1 MLNVHE
7 LERRWLRYRIKRVLP
22 IALTLLTGLILGV
35 AALIY
40 WPLSQQQAT
49 SPVATAST
57 DLIQYAAAPQLQHA
71 VTSEPTKSSE
81 APAQNQPADAEVS
94 TTPPVVAVQEP
105 ATTAPS
111 NVLRPSM
118 DFMQS
123 IKRSAEEE
131 QGRPRASVPA
141 APEKPRPTPQKTQVK
156 VAAPQDS
163 PAEPATTLSIT
174 QEDANDLKD
183 VVKRFETNKNPALSL
198 FLARR
203 YYDLQEYA
211 HSYEYALKTNEIDS
225 TIEESWLIFAKSLV
239 KLGRNEE
246 AVKTLSSY
254 IQHSNS
260 GRAKSLLDEI
270 NKGTFQ

>member
-1 MLNVHE
+1 MLNIHE

-22 IALTLLTGLILGV
+22 MTVALLSTLIFGI
-35 AALIY
+35 AALLY
-40 WPLSQQQAT
+40 WPLFEAKQPIPAAVASAELSQQLPAT
-49 SPVATAST
+49 PPHS
-57 DLIQYAAAPQLQHA
+57 AAPVQP
-71 VTSEPTKSSE
+71 VTNESV
-81 APAQNQPADAEVS
+81 EVK
-94 TTPPVVAVQEP
+94 PPVGTQEL
-105 ATTAPS
+105 TAPS
-111 NVLRPSM
+111 ISIQEPVTDASHNVLRPSL

-123 IKRSAEEE
+123 IEASAKREKN
-131 QGRPRASVPA
+131 QPRESIPVA
-141 APEKPRPTPQKTQVK
+141 AEKPRP
-156 VAAPQDS
+156 APQPAKTKAPEPLKAPASAETSS
-163 PAEPATTLSIT
+163 PISIT
-174 QEDANDLKD
+174 QQDASDLKD
-183 VVKRFETNKNPALSL
+183 VVKRFEANKNPALSL

-203 YYDLQEYA
+203 YYDLQDFT

-246 AVKTLSSY
+246 AVKTLGSY